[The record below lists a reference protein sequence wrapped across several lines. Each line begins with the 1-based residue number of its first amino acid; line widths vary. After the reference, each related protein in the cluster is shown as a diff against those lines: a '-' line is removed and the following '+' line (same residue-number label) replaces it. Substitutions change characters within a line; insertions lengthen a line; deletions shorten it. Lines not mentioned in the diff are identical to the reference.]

1 MDSAVMQN
9 ESATCVCVCVCV
21 PSLPSPH
28 STSLGHHRAELAF
41 H

>member
-9 ESATCVCVCVCV
+9 ESATCVCVCV